1 MGFLI
6 EFWDDEKTKLLENFR
21 SSEQTQVAFA
31 KINGINP
38 KTLSKW
44 IYWQRLETKQNQE
57 NVEFVEVKRTLIS
70 SNKCSKIRKA
80 L

>member
-6 EFWDDEKTKLLENFR
+6 EFLDDEKTKLLENFR
-21 SSEQTQVAFA
+21 NSEQTQVAFA

-44 IYWQRLETKQNQE
+44 IYWQRLETKPG
-57 NVEFVEVKRTLIS
+57 KY
-70 SNKCSKIRKA
+70 
-80 L
+80 